1 MTQVSVIIP
10 VYNTE
15 KYLPKCL
22 ESVCNQTL
30 KDIEIICVNDA
41 SPDGSLAILQEYAKN
56 DNRIKLINFTENK
69 GAAAARNA
77 GIDVAT
83 GEYIGFVDSDDFV
96 DLDFYE
102 KLYSKAKETDADA
115 VKGKLYL
122 YDLNTNR
129 RYLESWIDINNKI
142 KKHQA
147 YFYFT
152 FTSAIYKRSLIQ
164 KNKVY
169 FLDGL
174 IHFEDPYF
182 TIKANLFYKK
192 LCVLDDA
199 CYYYTD
205 NPNSSS
211 RKNISIK
218 HIQSMALGAKEVLNL
233 INTANIDEA
242 HYKIVF
248 NFVINQ
254 LLSWANRVNCN
265 NEINLCAVD
274 AIFDVM
280 AQCKYK
286 KACLQFYFLEKKE
299 EYRGNIFNELR
310 NKLGK

>member
-1 MTQVSVIIP
+1 MDQVSVIIP

-15 KYLPKCL
+15 KYLSKCL
-22 ESVCNQTL
+22 DSVCNQTL
-30 KDIEIICVNDA
+30 KDIEIICVNDC
-41 SPDGSLAILQEYAKN
+41 SPDNSLAILQEYAKN

-77 GIDVAT
+77 GIDAAT

-96 DLDFYE
+96 DLNFYE

-115 VKGKLYL
+115 VKGNIYL
-122 YDLNTNR
+122 YDLNTNKKHI
-129 RYLESWIDINNKI
+129 ESWIDINNKV
-142 KKHQA
+142 KENQA

-152 FTSAIYKRSLIQ
+152 FTTAIYKRNLIQ
-164 KNKVY
+164 KNNVR

-192 LCVLDDA
+192 LCVIDDA

-218 HIQSMALGAKEVLNL
+218 HIQSMALGAREVLNL
-233 INTANIDEA
+233 INIANIDKT

-254 LLSWANRVNCN
+254 LLSWANRVNCC
-265 NEINLCAVD
+265 NEINLCAAN

-280 AQCKYK
+280 GQCKYK
-286 KACLQFYFLEKKE
+286 KDCLQFYFLEKKD
-299 EYRGNIFNELR
+299 EYKGFIFNELR
-310 NKLGK
+310 NKLRK